1 MSLVR
6 DIWGSWR
13 RLPLRVQVW
22 VALIL
27 VPVNALSVLFTVYP
41 GGMVLAA
48 LAVGAMLMNL
58 AIMIHERGLSK
69 AMALPHLFLWT
80 PLVVYIVWLLRVYPG
95 MEQSFHLYL
104 WLLLMVDV
112 ISLVMDYADAWKWL
126 RGARAVA

>member
-1 MSLVR
+1 MRLVR
-6 DIWGSWR
+6 DIWASWR
-13 RLPLRVQVW
+13 RLPLWVQIW
-22 VALIL
+22 VALVL
-27 VPVNALSVLFTVYP
+27 VPVNAASVLYLSAP

-80 PLVVYIVWLLRVYPG
+80 PLVVYIAWLLQVYSG
-95 MEQSFHLYL
+95 MEQSFRLYL
-104 WLLLMVDV
+104 WLLLVVDV